1 VLLKSKLAVVVY
13 AVIDLSERRGR
24 PGVAAGIGDR
34 YVDLT
39 PGGLGSGAAAGS
51 HTAKG
56 RCDAGCEVLSL
67 RAFLIGRVPVYG
79 RLARPDYTELHQ
91 LLEDTCGLSPF

>member
-1 VLLKSKLAVVVY
+1 MKKGVFSLKHSIGARPASSTSDSAEITSAV
-13 AVIDLSERRGR
+13 
-24 PGVAAGIGDR
+24 P
-34 YVDLT
+34 T
-39 PGGLGSGAAAGS
+39 PSDWS
-51 HTAKG
+51 PSTAKG
-56 RCDAGCEVLSL
+56 QCDSGCEVLSL